1 MTEILFHRK
10 ADRGAF
16 FAAFAALI
24 AAIPLATFAATSGDA
39 AKGKT
44 TYAQRCGT
52 CHSIEFNGAGPAHHG
67 VYGRKAGTV
76 ANFAY
81 SPALKA
87 SGVTWTNET
96 LEKWLSDPE
105 KFIPGQKMWISVPD
119 AVERQDII
127 AYLRAETNQK

>member
-1 MTEILFHRK
+1 MTEILLKRMAGFR
-10 ADRGAF
+10 ALSAAIVV
-16 FAAFAALI
+16 FA
-24 AAIPLATFAATSGDA
+24 AAIPLTAPAAPSGDA

-67 VYGRKAGTV
+67 VFGRKAGTV
-76 ANFAY
+76 ANFTY
-81 SPALKA
+81 STALKA

-127 AYLRAETNQK
+127 AYLRTETAQK